1 MLKVTKYVKTGLSG
15 QTDGRTATNRL
26 NKGIIKRAR
35 NRIFTS
41 SAAVKILNQTNGI
54 LQARRGG
61 VRRVSTHPTP
71 NK

>member
-41 SAAVKILNQTNGI
+41 SAAVKILNPTNGI

-61 VRRVSTHPTP
+61 GASGEYAPDP
-71 NK
+71 K